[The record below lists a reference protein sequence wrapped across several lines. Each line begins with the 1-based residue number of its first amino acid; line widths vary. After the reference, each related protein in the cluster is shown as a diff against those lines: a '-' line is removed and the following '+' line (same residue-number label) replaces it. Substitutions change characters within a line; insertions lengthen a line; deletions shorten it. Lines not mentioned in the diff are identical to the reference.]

1 MSDELTVKSLDTA
14 LATSVQPRARA
25 EGTYGGMAL
34 LSFLAQGAGLIAPWW
49 SKRRDADLARFWPNS
64 AHLAGAFYTLQSKL
78 TAVPFRIEPR
88 DASIKQHR
96 AMAEVYQGMLE
107 EEAEFGQ
114 GWQECWGK
122 FLIDLWVSDNGGF
135 LEVIGDGKKDGP
147 IVGPAL
153 GLAHLDAMRC
163 TRSGSP
169 EYPVVYQASD
179 GAYYRLHHTRV
190 IYRSQMPST
199 REDMNGV
206 GYCWVSRIVDVA
218 QNLVD
223 IARYKQE
230 KLGSR
235 PQRGIIV
242 TGGGLDPDVLAEA
255 FRQAEHLQDA
265 RGLTR
270 YSKFVVVGDPSYPDA
285 RLEMVD
291 LASLPDGFDE
301 ETSTTLAMYTIA
313 LTGAVPPRW
322 LWPATSSGATKAD
335 AMYQHVA
342 GLTGGP
348 GATLSMIATAIGGS
362 ERGKLSAA
370 GKVLPPTLKMVF
382 DFQDDEQ
389 DKDQAEVRS
398 VRSQTRERDL
408 AGGAFTL
415 RVVREQALEVGD
427 ISTAQFEDMELAD
440 GRLPDGEP
448 VLALFTSRDGVMQG
462 LLAVDAVGEPLDVA
476 ENDAAEWTA
485 AIEKQIRLDTAIEM
499 NAPNAP
505 LKRAARQAIAALEA
519 LLVLYKPKPKPPVV
533 VAPAPEPTDE
543 ETPPETANEETPE
556 EESLAEETPG
566 AERGIAGTGE
576 GGATVQP
583 PFEKASG
590 GDAYGAAIRAA
601 VRGLWAGDLDKM
613 TFIDSMLASFG
624 RRLTTAWY
632 AGAAECG
639 IKPDE
644 LSDEEKNA
652 LHEMIGQQMQHVYPF
667 ADAIIAGNKAGGGA
681 LAPLLS
687 RAEMWS
693 SRYQDAYTRARAMA
707 CGDKKGVWMLGR
719 TEVHCASC
727 LKLNGKVKRMSTW
740 LATVLPG
747 NPPNASIE
755 CGGWK
760 CDCSIQDT
768 DAPLSRGPLPRLP

>member
-1 MSDELTVKSLDTA
+1 MSDELAIKSVETA
-14 LATSVQPRARA
+14 LAESVQPRARA

-49 SKRRDADLARFWPNS
+49 SKRRNADLARFWPNS

-96 AMAEVYQGMLE
+96 AMAEDYQGMLE
-107 EEAEFGQ
+107 EESEFGQ
-114 GWQECWGK
+114 GWQDCWGK
-122 FLIDLWVSDNGGF
+122 FLIDFWTADNGAF

-147 IVGPAL
+147 IVGPAR

-163 TRSGSP
+163 TRTGSP

-190 IYRSQMPST
+190 IFRSQMPST
-199 REDMNGV
+199 QEDMNSV

-255 FRQAEHLQDA
+255 FQQAEHLQDS

-348 GATLSMIATAIGGS
+348 GTTLSMIATAIGGS

-398 VRSQTRERDL
+398 VRSQTRKRDL

-440 GRLPDGEP
+440 GRLPDGKP
-448 VLALFTSRDGVMQG
+448 VLALFTSHDGVMQG
-462 LLAVDAVGEPLDVA
+462 LLAVDAVGEALEVA

-485 AIEKQIRLDTAIEM
+485 GIEKQIRLDTEIEM

-533 VAPAPEPTDE
+533 VAPAPEPTPEPTDE
-543 ETPPETANEETPE
+543 ETPTEAADEEETTPVEDTNEE
-556 EESLAEETPG
+556 A
-566 AERGIAGTGE
+566 
-576 GGATVQP
+576 

-613 TFIDSMLASFG
+613 AFINSMLASFG
-624 RRLTTAWY
+624 RRLSAAWY

-644 LSDEEKNA
+644 LSDDEKNA

-667 ADAIIAGNKAGGGA
+667 ADAIIAGNKASGGA

-707 CGDKKGVWMLGR
+707 CGNGKAIWIYGD
-719 TEVHCASC
+719 TEHCGTC
-727 LKLNGKVKRMSTW
+727 LKLNGKVKRWSTW
-740 LATVLPG
+740 YVTVLPKA
-747 NPPNASIE
+747 PELE
-755 CGGWK
+755 CHGYR
-760 CDCSIQDT
+760 CECRLDDT
-768 DAPLSRGPLPRLP
+768 DAPMSKGPLPRIP